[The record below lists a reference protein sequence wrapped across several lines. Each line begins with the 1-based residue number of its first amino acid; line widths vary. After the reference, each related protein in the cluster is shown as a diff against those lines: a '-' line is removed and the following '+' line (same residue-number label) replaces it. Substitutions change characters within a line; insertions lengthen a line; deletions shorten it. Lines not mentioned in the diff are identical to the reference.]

1 MAKKQSI
8 DWNGETIHITYGNG
22 QKFAGDCAKLPESI
36 YRPCAAAR
44 HGIAQKLGDAK
55 SGGTA
60 AEKFAEVQA
69 IWQNMLGGLWNRR
82 AEGAGID
89 ALMPRAYEII
99 AGLMG
104 KASDVAAV
112 WLQEYLEADETRK
125 EEIRAKPHMKSAI
138 NQARAERALS
148 GVDVEDED
156 EFDPNA

>member
-1 MAKKQSI
+1 MKKQSI
-8 DWNGETIHITYGNG
+8 DWNGDVIKIAYGNG
-22 QKFAGDCAKLPESI
+22 ARFEEDCMSLPESI
-36 YRPCAAAR
+36 YQPCAAAR

-104 KASDVAAV
+104 KSADIAAA
-112 WLQEYLEADETRK
+112 WFKEYLGADEARK

-148 GVDVEDED
+148 GVDVDDDD